1 MAAVNGAPMPTL
13 ETVTTK
19 VPDYRKMSPHFDGN
33 FNDMFHNLSGG
44 LKVDGASVVSKEE
57 YLGYFDLS
65 NAQAGS
71 QRGQNVLRKF
81 QMHDR
86 NGDGYLTPDE
96 MSLLC
101 DEDGCDEG

>member
-1 MAAVNGAPMPTL
+1 
-13 ETVTTK
+13 
-19 VPDYRKMSPHFDGN
+19 MSPHFDAN

-44 LKVDGASVVSKEE
+44 RKVDGANVVSKEE
-57 YLGYFDLS
+57 YLGYFGLS
-65 NAQAGS
+65 NAQAGT

-101 DEDGCDEG
+101 DEDGCDEA